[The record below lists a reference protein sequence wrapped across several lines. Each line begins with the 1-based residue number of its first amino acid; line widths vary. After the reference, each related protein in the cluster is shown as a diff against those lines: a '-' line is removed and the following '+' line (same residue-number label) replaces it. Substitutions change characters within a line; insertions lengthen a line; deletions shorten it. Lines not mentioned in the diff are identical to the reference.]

1 MSTAKTS
8 TGKSTKVLPGRP
20 IYIIGGATSQL
31 DQQALVLPTSSPGIR
46 ASDWLYRRRVQGATD
61 GQGRGR
67 GSRSHVALSTCL
79 AEPACPLT
87 AVAGRSVPCDSF
99 NDDPEGPPPPIPQSK
114 SGPSRPAPDG
124 VRKPDCRGQDSPVS
138 IREGR

>member
-8 TGKSTKVLPGRP
+8 TGKSTKVLPG
-20 IYIIGGATSQL
+20 
-31 DQQALVLPTSSPGIR
+31 VEF
-46 ASDWLYRRRVQGATD
+46 RVQ
-61 GQGRGR
+61 Q
-67 GSRSHVALSTCL
+67 
-79 AEPACPLT
+79 T
-87 AVAGRSVPCDSF
+87 ARVEVEVQDRTF

-138 IREGR
+138 IREER